1 MSSLT
6 ALSIKKF
13 FIEIYQILKESN
25 QNINAVWYEI
35 DDINFFRKFDKY
47 ELMDFIDSLNFISL
61 KKGNYMNYIVI
72 NKIQFITSC
81 YNYLD
86 FDIQNLA
93 ELVDYN
99 GFEILIKE
107 ILSQNGFRTVKN
119 FRFSD
124 KSNFKSKTSQKRYEI
139 DVIALSQKYLLI
151 IDAKQWKRKDSYGA
165 INKAA
170 NLQVRRVV
178 ALKENP
184 EILSNLIQRLL
195 GNHINI
201 KKRLP
206 LILVPI
212 MVTLEAN
219 WIKINENSVPLVAI
233 YQFNSFLQELGD
245 NIEYFKKIK
254 IDKLFIQKQLV

>member
-1 MSSLT
+1 MSSFT
-6 ALSIKKF
+6 ASFIKKF

-25 QNINAVWYEI
+25 RNVNIVWSEI
-35 DDINFFRKFDKY
+35 DHINFFKKFDKY
-47 ELMDFIDSLNFISL
+47 QLRDFIDHFNFISIR
-61 KKGNYMNYIVI
+61 KGNYINYLAI

-86 FDIQNLA
+86 FDIEYLA

-99 GFEILIKE
+99 GFESLIKE
-107 ILSQNGFRTVKN
+107 ILSQNGFNTVKN

-124 KSNFKSKTSQKRYEI
+124 KSNLKSKTSQKRYEI
-139 DVIALSQKYLLI
+139 DVIALSQRNLLI
-151 IDAKQWKRKDSYGA
+151 IDAKQWKRIDSYAA

-170 NLQVRRVV
+170 NLQVKRVV

-184 EILSNLIQRLL
+184 EILSDLIQRLI
-195 GNHINI
+195 GGFFNV
-201 KKRLP
+201 KKILP

-219 WIKINENSVPLVAI
+219 WIKINQDSVPLVGV
-233 YQFNSFLQELGD
+233 YQFNSFLQELRE
-245 NIEYFKKIK
+245 NIEYFKTVKV
-254 IDKLFIQKQLV
+254 DKLFLQKQLM